1 MASPARS
8 RTPSSTSSG
17 TAHGRESGLGSGRS
31 QVLRARRGF
40 GLLAASAMLGLV
52 AASLTGVPASAA
64 TDPCPAP
71 YPVDDLVEGQ
81 ALTGLTVERGT
92 VPEPFEATFVG
103 VLNDGIASGVDMVLI
118 EATSPA
124 IDRYGIWAGMSGSPV
139 YTEDGRLVGAV
150 AYGLAWGT
158 SPVAGVTPATEM
170 YRLLRAPGAV
180 PPAPAAEAVRLPF
193 DLQRA
198 LTASG
203 AASPREARSGVSA
216 LPMPIGVSGLSPQ
229 RARTLFD
236 RHDTDLDLSLAF
248 RAGGATGAPAT
259 AADAPVPGGNAAVAL
274 AYGDTTFAATGT
286 VTAVCGDEVI
296 VFGHPWTWRGRTSL
310 SLHAANAVLVQDD
323 LMTAFKLANPSALL
337 GTVEQD
343 RLAGLLATTSRLPAS
358 SPVRATFTNLD
369 TGQTTSKV
377 TNVLDPDLMPDLAAS
392 HIYATAERA
401 LDAWAPGEARVD
413 WSVSGTAG
421 TQRWTLRRHDA
432 WNSSWDI
439 ATEMTWMLFDQMY
452 MLASATNTTVTI
464 DDVRVTGTLTDDL
477 VRSKVSL
484 VEVRKPGGRWVDIRR
499 SPVVKKGAK
508 LRLRVTVTASDGT
521 RDVVKRTMG
530 KARPGTTKIVVRGGG
545 GRYVWAEGSFST
557 VLSTLRDAPSGD
569 SAYLTTK
576 RKGRQREASAS
587 FDHVVTGKQK
597 GFVRVR

>member
-180 PPAPAAEAVRLPF
+180 PSAPAAEAVRLPF

-216 LPMPIGVSGLSPQ
+216 PF
-229 RARTLFD
+229 RARTA
-236 RHDTDLDLSLAF
+236 RQRKPSWP
-248 RAGGATGAPAT
+248 RSAG
-259 AADAPVPGGNAAVAL
+259 
-274 AYGDTTFAATGT
+274 
-286 VTAVCGDEVI
+286 
-296 VFGHPWTWRGRTSL
+296 RSR
-310 SLHAANAVLVQDD
+310 
-323 LMTAFKLANPSALL
+323 
-337 GTVEQD
+337 
-343 RLAGLLATTSRLPAS
+343 RLPGPSCWTPAAPLPR
-358 SPVRATFTNLD
+358 SP
-369 TGQTTSKV
+369 
-377 TNVLDPDLMPDLAAS
+377 
-392 HIYATAERA
+392 
-401 LDAWAPGEARVD
+401 
-413 WSVSGTAG
+413 
-421 TQRWTLRRHDA
+421 
-432 WNSSWDI
+432 
-439 ATEMTWMLFDQMY
+439 
-452 MLASATNTTVTI
+452 
-464 DDVRVTGTLTDDL
+464 
-477 VRSKVSL
+477 
-484 VEVRKPGGRWVDIRR
+484 GRWKR
-499 SPVVKKGAK
+499 PC
-508 LRLRVTVTASDGT
+508 T
-521 RDVVKRTMG
+521 RGVPQPCRH
-530 KARPGTTKIVVRGGG
+530 
-545 GRYVWAEGSFST
+545 SS
-557 VLSTLRDAPSGD
+557 
-569 SAYLTTK
+569 
-576 RKGRQREASAS
+576 RE
-587 FDHVVTGKQK
+587 
-597 GFVRVR
+597 